1 MTHLVYPPAPTQTH
15 TMHHPIH
22 THQFS
27 SKLYTIDMYIPFA
40 WYSPPHPAPCPTK
53 TIWHTCWRLP
63 PTPTPPFTQTITLV
77 LSIPLLGKFTKV
89 LGLTIGKNSQI
100 IPYFFTENFNTFTCF
115 VYIQRID
122 LLCRHTY
129 TILVSYVCG
138 FKADLHSFNKSPP
151 KRSVLADMT
160 NWRTICTASKFF
172 TDDRQVEKTMFCF
185 ETLLQHSTAELWTE
199 KAK

>member
-1 MTHLVYPPAPTQTH
+1 MILAP
-15 TMHHPIH
+15 
-22 THQFS
+22 
-27 SKLYTIDMYIPFA
+27 
-40 WYSPPHPAPCPTK
+40 SPRPMSNQNYLTYM
-53 TIWHTCWRLP
+53 L
-63 PTPTPPFTQTITLV
+63 TPTTNSYTPFHTDHNF
-77 LSIPLLGKFTKV
+77 SFEHSV

-160 NWRTICTASKFF
+160 NWRTICTASKFS

>member
-1 MTHLVYPPAPTQTH
+1 MTHLVYPPRPDTQTH
-15 TMHHPIH
+15 HAPPYTH
-22 THQFS
+22 TSILIRAVYYRHV
-27 SKLYTIDMYIPFA
+27 
-40 WYSPPHPAPCPTK
+40 YSFCMILAPSPRPMSNQNYLTYM
-53 TIWHTCWRLP
+53 L
-63 PTPTPPFTQTITLV
+63 TPTTNSYTPFHTDHNF
-77 LSIPLLGKFTKV
+77 SFEHSV

-160 NWRTICTASKFF
+160 NWRTI
-172 TDDRQVEKTMFCF
+172 
-185 ETLLQHSTAELWTE
+185 
-199 KAK
+199 